1 MIDHKILSVNKH
13 SKVILQIFVDI
24 VSVFAAYICSLLLRF
39 GGFVPSDMIGI
50 FIKTIAPIAVIYVA
64 IFAVFTLYNS
74 LWVSAGI
81 DELVW
86 TVVASTL
93 ATLGSYIIMNIFRSY
108 LPISIYIA
116 AGLLVTML
124 AGFSRI
130 SYRILRRVNRRFSR
144 NDYKAAMIIGAGETG
159 TQVIQQLVESQS
171 IMLQPSVIVDDDRS
185 KHGQRI
191 RGVCVAGDRSDIA
204 KLVEKH
210 HIDVIIFCISSVS
223 DAQKREILQIC
234 FETQCEVKTVPSLK
248 ELCYPTKS
256 AMIRDIQMSDLLPRP
271 EVKLDMPGIRD
282 YISGATV
289 LVTGGGGSIG
299 SELCRQIAVFAPR
312 ELIVFDIYENN
323 AFDLQQ
329 QMKYKFPDCRVTIE
343 IGSVRDIKRLEQ
355 VFGKYRPNVV
365 FHAAAHKHVPLMEA
379 NPEEAVK
386 NNVFGTWN
394 TAQMADKYCAKRFVL
409 ISTDKAVKPSNIMG
423 ATKRMAEH
431 VISYMNSFSSTKFVA
446 VRFGNVLGSNGSVIP
461 LFQKQIS
468 HKGPVT
474 VTHKDMTRFFMTIPE
489 AAMLVLQAGSIAHE
503 AEILILDMGQ
513 PVRIDEVARNMI
525 RMSGNRPDIDI
536 KIVYTG
542 LRPGEKLHEELFLDE
557 EKAER
562 TNLSGIYVG
571 HAMHPAPEETRKNL
585 EWLLTQLNTDA
596 DIQKC
601 LMKILRTYQPLVDE
615 GKEESIFEIDPVPP
629 VIEVRTEDRAEDRAE
644 IYKDHV
650 LPRREMTS
658 GNIV

>member
-1 MIDHKILSVNKH
+1 MINHKVLSVNKH
-13 SKVILQIFVDI
+13 SKVILQILVDI
-24 VSVFAAYICSLLLRF
+24 LSVFAAYICSLLLRF
-39 GGFVPSDMIGI
+39 GGFIPSDMLGV
-50 FIKTIAPIAVIYVA
+50 FLKTILPIAAIYVVVFYA
-64 IFAVFTLYNS
+64 FTLYNS

-93 ATLGSYIIMNIFRSY
+93 ATLSSFIIMSIFAIP

-116 AGLLVTML
+116 AGLLVMML

-130 SYRILRRVNRRFSR
+130 GYRILRRVNRRISR
-144 NDYKAAMIIGAGETG
+144 SEYKRTMIIGAGETG
-159 TQVIQQLVESQS
+159 TQVIQQLTESQS
-171 IMLQPSVIVDDDRS
+171 IMLQPMVIVDDDRR
-185 KHGQRI
+185 KHGERI
-191 RGVCVAGDRSDIA
+191 RGVCVAGDRNNIA
-204 KLVEKH
+204 GLVEKY
-210 HIDVIIFCISSVS
+210 HIDVIIFCISSAS
-223 DAQKREILQIC
+223 AAQKREILQIC
-234 FETQCEVKTVPSLK
+234 FETQCEVKTVPGMK
-248 ELCYPTKS
+248 ELFYPAKS

-271 EVKLDMPGIRD
+271 EVKLDMPGIRE
-282 YISGATV
+282 YISGSSI

-329 QMKYKFPDCRVTIE
+329 QMKYRFPDCRVTIE

-355 VFGKYRPNVV
+355 VFSKYHPDVV

-423 ATKRMAEH
+423 ATKRLAEL
-431 VISYMNSFSSTKFVA
+431 VVSYMNSFSSTKFVA

-474 VTHKDMTRFFMTIPE
+474 VTHRDMTRFFMTIPE

-536 KIVYTG
+536 KIEYTG

-562 TNLSGIYVG
+562 TKLSGIYVG
-571 HAMHPAPEETRKNL
+571 HAMHPAPEETRENL

-601 LMKILRTYQPLVDE
+601 LMKILRTYKPLVDE
-615 GKEESIFEIDPVPP
+615 GKEEPIYEIEPQPL
-629 VIEVRTEDRAEDRAE
+629 VIEDQIEDRAEM
-644 IYKDHV
+644 YTDHM
-650 LPRREMTS
+650 LQMREMTS
-658 GNIV
+658 GNVV